1 MRMLLTRPGEYSRK
15 WIVHHTCQLA
25 MLPTCQLLEAP
36 AQAAPCL
43 LRVLSQIAGH
53 DPDENLFHNV
63 ASKPDECSIV
73 AVFEVKK
80 DIPIETDRN

>member
-1 MRMLLTRPGEYSRK
+1 MRMLLTRPGEEFAEVDRPPHMPVGYAANLS
-15 WIVHHTCQLA
+15 T
-25 MLPTCQLLEAP
+25 LEAP